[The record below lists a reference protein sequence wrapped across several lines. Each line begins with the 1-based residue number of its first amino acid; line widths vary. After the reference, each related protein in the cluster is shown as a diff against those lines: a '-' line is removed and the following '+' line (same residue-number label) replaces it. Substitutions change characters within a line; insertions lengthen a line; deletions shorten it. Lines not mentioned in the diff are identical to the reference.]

1 MQMMKQMSWVGMSLI
16 LILLSRVGWTLVPA
30 EECGASQQ
38 QSTELQPREPQ
49 PQNAQPT
56 KPGPGD
62 SSSRRESQSDTPG
75 QSNAPASQTTPSK
88 DAQPSIQ
95 TQQQGDAQKPR
106 GAAAAESENISGVAA
121 SRPSGMAIAPAKQ
134 HRRRAFWLR
143 VGAVAGAGVAV
154 GTALGLA
161 RSSPSKPPGSH

>member
-16 LILLSRVGWTLVPA
+16 LILFSRVGWTLVPA
-30 EECGASQQ
+30 EQCGASQQ
-38 QSTELQPREPQ
+38 QPTELQPKEPQ

-62 SSSRRESQSDTPG
+62 SSSRSESPSDTPG
-75 QSNAPASQTTPSK
+75 QSNAPVGQTTPSK
-88 DAQPSIQ
+88 DAEQSIQ
-95 TQQQGDAQKPR
+95 TQQQDGTQKPR
-106 GAAAAESENISGVAA
+106 GAAAAESANIGGVAA
-121 SRPSGMAIAPAKQ
+121 SRPSGVAIAPAKQ
-134 HRRRAFWLR
+134 HRRRAFWVR

-154 GTALGLA
+154 GAALGLA